1 MTDESLMQTLK
12 PTVWIG
18 KKGCTPEAVAEIRRQ
33 LEGRKPVKVRFLRG
47 AGMDPEELS
56 AKTGGEVLGVRGR
69 TMVLQRKKT
78 AAGHGKSGPARS
90 GD

>member
-1 MTDESLMQTLK
+1 MQTLK

-47 AGMDPEELS
+47 AEMDPEAL
-56 AKTGGEVLGVRGR
+56 AAGTGGEILGIRGR
-69 TMVLQRKKT
+69 TLVLR
-78 AAGHGKSGPARS
+78 RRR
-90 GD
+90 

>member
-1 MTDESLMQTLK
+1 MQTLK

-47 AGMDPEELS
+47 AEMDPESLAEE
-56 AKTGGEVLGVRGR
+56 TGGRILGVRGR
-69 TMVLQRKKT
+69 TLVLVR
-78 AAGHGKSGPARS
+78 RR
-90 GD
+90 

>member
-1 MTDESLMQTLK
+1 MQTTK

-47 AGMDPEELS
+47 VEMDPEALAAE
-56 AKTGGEVLGVRGR
+56 TGGVVLGVRGR
-69 TMVLQRKKT
+69 TVVLRRRQ
-78 AAGHGKSGPARS
+78 
-90 GD
+90 